1 MPPKS
6 PSPQTNTCPPYAP
19 AQPATSAREPKPR
32 LGCEGGLLDDVHH
45 QPHPDRQR
53 TLVEVERRLMPAP
66 LRTLRRPDPQPRH
79 RASPLLQIPGEVLAA
94 AGLLGI
100 GQHIRADRL

>member
-6 PSPQTNTCPPYAP
+6 PAPQTNTCTTYAP

-45 QPHPDRQR
+45 QPPPDRQR
-53 TLVEVERRLMPAP
+53 TLVEVERRLMQVQ
-66 LRTLRRPDPQPRH
+66 LRTVARPDPQPRH
-79 RASPLLQIPGEVLAA
+79 RARHLLQIPGEALAA
-94 AGLLGI
+94 PGLLGI
-100 GQHIRADRL
+100 GQHIR